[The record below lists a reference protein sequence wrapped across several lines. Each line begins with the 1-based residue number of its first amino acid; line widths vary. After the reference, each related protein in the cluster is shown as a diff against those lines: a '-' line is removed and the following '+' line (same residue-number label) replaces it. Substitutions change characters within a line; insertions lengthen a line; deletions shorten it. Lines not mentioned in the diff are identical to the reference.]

1 MKEPYNEG
9 VANHIDPESC
19 GHVGNGMPEALT
31 GAHAGRVLS
40 RESLYIIDRSA
51 DAVEK
56 AEGNTDH
63 AVIARHGQTPRG
75 RRPRARMETP
85 CTGTGRSHVRP

>member
-31 GAHAGRVLS
+31 GAHAGRALS
-40 RESLYIIDRSA
+40 RESLYIILFQ
-51 DAVEK
+51 EL
-56 AEGNTDH
+56 
-63 AVIARHGQTPRG
+63 I
-75 RRPRARMETP
+75 
-85 CTGTGRSHVRP
+85 